1 MSYSLA
7 AKIFHWG
14 VAALFAYG
22 IVKQLDNVSQLRDG
36 DLLRFELVFALVFL
50 LILLMRFVY
59 MRNYQ
64 QSALPSQTSEWQKRA
79 AKFVHLSLY
88 ASLALIAI
96 SGIIIGLFFQAG
108 WQTGVLMNAALG
120 LHEISV
126 SLSYWLIALHVA
138 AAIFH
143 RLKGDGV
150 WSAMTPFWTEKSH
163 NPK

>member
-1 MSYSLA
+1 MSYSLT

-14 VAALFAYG
+14 VAVLFAYG
-22 IVKQLDNVSQLRDG
+22 IFKQLDNVSQLRDG

-50 LILLMRFVY
+50 LILLVRFVY

-64 QSALPSQTSEWQKRA
+64 QSALPPQTSEWQKRA
-79 AKFVHLSLY
+79 AKFVHLALY

-96 SGIIIGLFFQAG
+96 SGIIIGLLFLAG
-108 WQTGVLMNAALG
+108 WQTGLAMNAALG

-126 SLSYWLIALHVA
+126 SLSYWLIGLHVA
-138 AAIFH
+138 AAIAH

-150 WSAMTPFWTEKSH
+150 WSAMTPFWTEKSQ